1 MQPVQHSPQSK
12 QPFNLLLRLRQ
23 RETTAPPPSAHI
35 NQVRTLYEC
44 LPPTSLVCKV
54 EPPDTHLC
62 RFTPSGTYLVAFGPV
77 SRELVV
83 YRHKAPNCSFHGE
96 PPAGWAPPNAGSFDS
111 HFRQVF
117 RVTLAHGT
125 ETLVKEFLLTLHD
138 ERFLLVIKTSPPT
151 HGESTAA
158 GVPSVPVIESTT
170 LVLVNTRDGSVAD
183 TYLLQ
188 DDFVHLS
195 HNFGVHLWDD
205 LLLVVG
211 VRQQTL
217 YVLQVLPSGRFV
229 KVQSIGA
236 LCNDDDQLV
245 LEMHEEQE
253 RQWQNQH
260 SQAKQERQAD
270 HWSAGPGPSSSSST
284 AAPLSMPRSSSLT
297 TAPSFATATAHL
309 PLPAADPRQPP
320 LHQVGAVRHAPGR
333 QPFPAAQPALHSIP
347 SQAPAAAAA
356 VVPAGK
362 SPLIQG
368 LKHKILVHLLIKKQ
382 LEAAAGNHEA
392 LKQFHYVFETYVN
405 LLMWKAQFLDRD
417 HLLIA
422 LGHPDTVMARNMD
435 VAPGLVFFVI
445 YDMAT
450 STVRKVTSNNA
461 DGMMMAYMRHASMF
475 HAADIRNDW
484 ERYITPALV
493 GLHPPC
499 QQERV
504 ITRQWGYPVAVRRI
518 LANVPVSCQV
528 LSASP
533 YLDGNLFQYDDKYIS
548 ATVRPRVYGDS
559 ILRFVSKQHSE
570 SAKFKIAGEPFDI
583 PPTHGRAIKQVIH
596 YHFHPVLP
604 FVLSYL
610 QTFVAGPQICIYT
623 RI

>member
-1 MQPVQHSPQSK
+1 MLNGKPRISPLRSK
-12 QPFNLLLRLRQ
+12 QPFNLLFRLRQ
-23 RETTAPPPSAHI
+23 RETTAAPPSAHI
-35 NQVRTLYEC
+35 NQVRILYEC

-62 RFTPSGTYLVAFGPV
+62 RFTPSGTYL
-77 SRELVV
+77 
-83 YRHKAPNCSFHGE
+83 

-125 ETLVKEFLLTLHD
+125 ETLVKDFLLTLHD

-151 HGESTAA
+151 HGESIAA

-170 LVLVNTRDGSVAD
+170 LVLVKTTDGSITD

-195 HNFGVHLWDD
+195 HNFGVYLWDD
-205 LLLVVG
+205 LLLIVG

-217 YVLQVLPSGRFV
+217 YILQVLPSGRFV

-236 LCNDDDQLV
+236 LCNDDDQLM

-253 RQWQNQH
+253 RQWQAQRF
-260 SQAKQERQAD
+260 QAGQERQAD
-270 HWSAGPGPSSSSST
+270 HCSAGPGPSSSSSSS
-284 AAPLSMPRSSSLT
+284 AAPLSMPRSSSLAA
-297 TAPSFATATAHL
+297 APSFATATARL
-309 PLPAADPRQPP
+309 PLPAADPRQPL
-320 LHQVGAVRHAPGR
+320 LHQVGAVRHGPGR
-333 QPFPAAQPALHSIP
+333 QPFPAPQPALHSIP
-347 SQAPAAAAA
+347 SQVPAAAAA

-368 LKHKILVHLLIKKQ
+368 LKHKILVHLLMKKQ
-382 LEAAAGNHEA
+382 QEAAAGNHEA

-435 VAPGLVFFVI
+435 VAPGLVFFVV

-450 STVRKVTSNNA
+450 STVRKITSNNT

-484 ERYITPALV
+484 DRYVTPALV
-493 GLHPPC
+493 GLHPPN

-559 ILRFVSKQHSE
+559 ILRFVSKQHPE
-570 SAKFKIAGEPFDI
+570 SAKFKIAGDPFDI
-583 PPTHGRAIKQVIH
+583 PPTHGRAIKQYRVCCSSPDRSAGQ
-596 YHFHPVLP
+596 FMNVL
-604 FVLSYL
+604 VENEDS
-610 QTFVAGPQICIYT
+610 AGVHMP
-623 RI
+623 